1 MGSAPSGAKIETT
14 SATVVAVALVNEA
27 FTVTELFGLTEV
39 GAAVAVVVK
48 LGDAVGEGVFL
59 FAFAFTFAF
68 GLAPPWS
75 PPVVTVAGDVV
86 AEGAAAIGA
95 DTANVATSCELSC
108 VVQPGAKARSV
119 TVYVP
124 SAALVGTC
132 HIAGYERVSPAV
144 KLSAANHLWYA
155 SEAPPGV

>member
-14 SATVVAVALVNEA
+14 SATVVAVALVNDA
-27 FTVTELFGLTEV
+27 FTLTELFGLTEV
-39 GAAVAVVVK
+39 GAAVALVVK

-59 FAFAFTFAF
+59 FAFAFAFAF
-68 GLAPPWS
+68 AFTLAPPWS
-75 PPVVTVAGDVV
+75 PPVGTVAVDVV

-95 DTANVATSCELSC
+95 ETANVATSCELNC
-108 VVQPGAKARSV
+108 VVHPGAKARSV

-144 KLSAANHLWYA
+144 K
-155 SEAPPGV
+155 V